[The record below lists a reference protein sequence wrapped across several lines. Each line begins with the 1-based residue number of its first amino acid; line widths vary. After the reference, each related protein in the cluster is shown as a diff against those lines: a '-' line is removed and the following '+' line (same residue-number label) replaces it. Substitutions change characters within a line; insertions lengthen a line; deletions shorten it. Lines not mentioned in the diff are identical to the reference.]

1 MDWEKWRTLNPRRFV
16 EKLDKKLRQGLTN
29 NDLIGLYNAL
39 MVSVPDDPKYY
50 ATLSDHIRLFFRR
63 KKLPTQ
69 AVLFD
74 ELSAR
79 AYFSAGDPEKLFA
92 CLHAML
98 DISDSAE
105 SITEVLEITKGALD
119 DIDGMGASI
128 DHRPKVM
135 AAATSIYERLD
146 RKRDI
151 ALVHIKAAMHYST
164 YGAGA
169 AAYRS
174 ITEAGEIAEELQ
186 DIDLLCSV
194 LETMQ
199 STAADLYAHEEAIK
213 IADRAF
219 ELFESRDEA
228 PPPSFLSNSAVVRM
242 RIGDYEGASRDLRM
256 ALQTCPADSPAR
268 YHLTLNLGTCLR
280 NLNDLPRAAEMLTAA
295 RELIGDDTGP
305 EALVELGLSSSRLA
319 NLMPE
324 FGSSAAFLADAAKG
338 LDSALRPVL
347 RLHHRRGLRERYIP
361 RFETAMRELP
371 SEGDSDA
378 LIDVVAALRG
388 NGLGD
393 WLSVLA
399 WKALLN
405 EREDIPQALK
415 AEISRIVEVLRNFG
429 VPHLHGYR
437 EKYDDAWS
445 VINKGATWD
454 DLSRVVA
461 QLATY
466 ESPPPHFA
474 ASLASTSALLRKR
487 LAHGDVLVTLT
498 YSGPNPL
505 LWTFFG
511 NRYSRVELSSTNYME
526 WKVAEFSY
534 GLKEL
539 TRSEFARKLQDLVA
553 ACKFHLEPVLE
564 EVARINP
571 GSILFLLDFGG
582 AFPITPVV
590 QTHPLLL
597 TRMQSGALEVRL
609 VPALHAA
616 NDTVAGPLHGVAAL
630 SDSDEDLLLPP
641 FEGRALADASGLE
654 LVTSDISDEDIELAE
669 FAAKADV
676 LLVSTHGLPVSLYKD
691 PIVAAMNDGHPIS
704 VDGMQRFA
712 ADLPLKLVLL
722 NTCHSAVGGASN
734 FFKQFRT
741 SDAVSYPALFLL
753 NGQAVATAAQWPITD
768 TVSFVFTCLVGDALR
783 EGLAPPYAVS
793 KANATLR
800 RLSKEQVL
808 KLLERIPDP
817 GARERAALRMTNA
830 PEEGMYSHPYLSA
843 PIALFGLL

>member
-1 MDWEKWRTLNPRRFV
+1 MDWERWRTLNPRRFV
-16 EKLDKKLRQGLTN
+16 EKLERKLRQGLTN
-29 NDLIGLYNAL
+29 NDLIGLFNTL
-39 MVSVPDDPKYY
+39 MASVPEDPKYY

-63 KKLPTQ
+63 KKLPKQ

-79 AYFSAGDPEKLFA
+79 AYFSVRDPEKLFA

-98 DISDSAE
+98 DISGSAE
-105 SITEVLEITKGALD
+105 TISEVLEITKGTLD
-119 DIDGMGASI
+119 EMDSMGASI

-146 RKRDI
+146 RRRDI

-164 YGAGA
+164 HGAGA

-174 ITEAGEIAEELQ
+174 ITEAGEIAQELQ
-186 DIDLLCSV
+186 DIGLLCSV

-199 STAADLYAHEEAIK
+199 STAADLYEHEHAINV
-213 IADRAF
+213 AERAF
-219 ELFESRDEA
+219 ELFESRGEA
-228 PPPSFLSNSAVVRM
+228 PPLSFLSNAAVVRM
-242 RIGDYEGASRDLRM
+242 RIADYEGASSDLRK
-256 ALQTCPADSPAR
+256 ALQACPTDSPAR
-268 YHLTLNLGTCLR
+268 LHLMLNLGTCLR
-280 NLNDLPRAAEMLTAA
+280 NLNDLPGAAEMLTAA
-295 RELIGDDTGP
+295 RELIGDDIGP
-305 EALVELGLSSSRLA
+305 EALVEVGLTSSRLA

-324 FGSSAAFLADAAKG
+324 FGGSAAFLADAAKG
-338 LDSALRPVL
+338 LDLALSPVL
-347 RLHHRRGLRERYIP
+347 RLHHRRGLRERYIS

-388 NGLGD
+388 NALGD

-399 WKALLN
+399 WKALLD
-405 EREDIPQALK
+405 ERKNIPQALK
-415 AEISRIVEVLRNFG
+415 AEISKIVEVLRNFG

-437 EKYDDAWS
+437 EKYDDAWT
-445 VINKGATWD
+445 VMNMGAAWD

-466 ESPPPHFA
+466 ALPPPHFA

-487 LAHGDVLVTLT
+487 LANGDVLVTLT
-498 YSGPNPL
+498 YSGPDAL

-511 NRYSRVELSSTNYME
+511 NRYLRVELSTASYIE

-553 ACKFHLEPVLE
+553 ACTLHLEPVLE
-564 EVARINP
+564 EVARVNP
-571 GSILFLLDFGG
+571 NSILFLLDFGG

-590 QTHPLLL
+590 QTHPVLL
-597 TRMQSGALEVRL
+597 TRMQAGELEVRL

-616 NDTVAGPLHGVAAL
+616 DHTCTGHLHRIAAL
-630 SDSDEDLLLPP
+630 SDSREDLLLPR
-641 FEGRALADASGLE
+641 FEGRAFADASGLE
-654 LVTSDISDEDIELAE
+654 LVTADVADEGVELAE
-669 FAAKADV
+669 VAAKADV

-691 PIVAAMNDGHPIS
+691 PIVAAMSAGHPIS
-704 VDGMQRFA
+704 VDGMQRSA

-722 NTCHSAVGGASN
+722 NSCHSAVGTAGN
-734 FFKQFRT
+734 FLEQFRT

-753 NGQAVATAAQWPITD
+753 NGRAVATAAQWPITD

-783 EGLAPPYAVS
+783 EGLPPSRAVS
-793 KANATLR
+793 RANATLR
-800 RLSKEQVL
+800 GLSREQVL

-817 GARERAALRMTNA
+817 EARERATLRMKKA